1 MKKNITSV
9 ALIINC
15 FVVGV
20 ISAQTLETFHDFTAV
35 KINGDTMNLS
45 DLAGKKVLVVNTAS
59 FCGFTPQYTD
69 LQTLY
74 ANYGGGTL
82 FEIIGFPCNDFGNQ
96 EPHDDS
102 TINVFCNNYNVTFQM
117 MSKISITAPDTAE
130 VYKWLQLLSRNGV
143 ANAPVNWNFN
153 KYLVDEAG
161 HWVAHFVGGVN
172 PLDTAIVNWLTTTGV
187 NEGSGLNNAFSVFP
201 NPAESS
207 LTLTLSKG
215 EGIAAL
221 RNPLVK
227 IFDLFGRNVFQ
238 STINNQQSTI
248 KIDVSGIAAGVY
260 SIQLISEKGAFQT
273 KLIKQ

>member
-1 MKKNITSV
+1 MKKYFAV
-9 ALIINC
+9 LVFC
-15 FVVGV
+15 FSG
-20 ISAQTLETFHDFTAV
+20 SFLFEANSQTLETFHDFTAI

-45 DLAGKKVLVVNTAS
+45 DLAGKRVLVVNTAS

-74 ANYGGGTL
+74 SNYGGGTL

-96 EPHDDS
+96 EPNDDS
-102 TINVFCNNYNVTFQM
+102 TINIFCNNYNVTFQM

-172 PLDTAIVNWLTTTGV
+172 PLDTAIVNWLTTTSI
-187 NEGSGLNNAFSVFP
+187 NEIGSQNNTFSVFP
-201 NPAESS
+201 NPAVNELTVSS
-207 LTLTLSKG
+207 NQFGDG
-215 EGIAAL
+215 EKIEL
-221 RNPLVK
+221 N
-227 IFDLFGRNVFQ
+227 IFDSMGRIIFNKRLN
-238 STINNQQSTI
+238 TPNRILDA
-248 KIDVSGIAAGVY
+248 KLDVSGIAAGLY
-260 SIQLISEKGAFQT
+260 SIQLISEEGIFQS